1 MPDLIVPGD
10 VWLVGAGPGDPD
22 LLTRKAE
29 RLIRAA
35 DIVFHDAL
43 VGPGVIAL
51 IPENCER
58 VSVGKRSGR
67 HSRSQDSIND
77 LLLAAAR
84 AGRRVVRL
92 KGGDPAIFGRAGEE
106 MDYLASHNINARICP
121 GITAASAAA
130 AAAGVSLTMRGSTR
144 AVTFVTAHGRAGEPL
159 DLDWERL
166 ADGTTLAVYMGKS
179 RARSV
184 SAQLM
189 AAGLPGATPA
199 TVVENASLPDERVI
213 STRLDLLEIAT
224 AAGLTD
230 GPAIMLIGPAARRPH
245 TKIDSSVRHLG
256 VDVEDAPE
264 ILERTEV

>member
-1 MPDLIVPGD
+1 MSDVIAPGE

-35 DIVFHDAL
+35 EVVFHDAL
-43 VGPGVIAL
+43 VGPGVLAL
-51 IPENCER
+51 IPDRCER
-58 VSVGKRSGR
+58 VVVGKRAGR
-67 HSRSQDSIND
+67 HSKSQGSIND
-77 LLLAAAR
+77 LLLTAAR

-92 KGGDPAIFGRAGEE
+92 KGGDPGIFGRAGEE
-106 MDYLASHNINARICP
+106 LNHLTEHGIHVRICP

-144 AVTFVTAHGRAGEPL
+144 GVTFVTAHAAAGEPL
-159 DLDWERL
+159 DLDWARL
-166 ADGTTLAVYMGKS
+166 ADPGMTLAVYMGKS

-184 SAQLM
+184 SAELM

-199 TVVENASLPDERVI
+199 TVVENASLPDERIV

-224 AAGLTD
+224 AAHLTT
-230 GPAIMLIGPAARRPH
+230 GAAIILIGPPVRRRNVCGS
-245 TKIDSSVRHLG
+245 DG
-256 VDVEDAPE
+256 VDLR
-264 ILERTEV
+264 ILGAVSKV